1 MNERAGG
8 GPGLQAAKCECCN
21 VVNVSA
27 IQHRASAIIIE
38 SDGIIFSFFFCES
51 RIEPIITALMC
62 YER

>member
-38 SDGIIFSFFFCES
+38 SDAKYYFIFFANRES
-51 RIEPIITALMC
+51 SPSSQH
-62 YER
+62 

>member
-8 GPGLQAAKCECCN
+8 GPGLQVAKCECCN

-38 SDGIIFSFFFCES
+38 SDAIFFFFFFFANRES
-51 RIEPIITALMC
+51 SPSSQH
-62 YER
+62 

>member
-38 SDGIIFSFFFCES
+38 SDAIYFFFFFFANRES
-51 RIEPIITALMC
+51 SPSSQH
-62 YER
+62 